1 MALGYVMTAHID
13 ESDTDRDYVLNSQ
26 GDWLPVAQIV
36 NPQWVDDGIQSD
48 PDANGNARY
57 IANPDAQTIS
67 DNEQAAN
74 VYLDSQFSIE
84 AIRDIQ
90 GQFQQQF
97 TDRDVRMARV
107 DLNITFV

>member
-13 ESDTDRDYVLNSQ
+13 ESDVDRDYVLNAQ
-26 GDWLPVAQIV
+26 GDWLPVAQII
-36 NPQWVDDGIQSD
+36 NPLWEDDGVQTT
-48 PDANGNARY
+48 PDVNGNDRY
-57 IANPDAQTIS
+57 LFNPDAQTIS

-107 DLNITFV
+107 DLALTFV